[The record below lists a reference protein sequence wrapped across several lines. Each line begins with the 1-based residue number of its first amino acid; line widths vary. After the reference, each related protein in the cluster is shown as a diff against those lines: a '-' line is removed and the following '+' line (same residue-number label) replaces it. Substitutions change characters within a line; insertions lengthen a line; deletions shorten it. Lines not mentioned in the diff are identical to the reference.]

1 MNNNTSNSPNNY
13 PLNKKNKCSCE
24 DKFGPKPFVSQNNN
38 QAKKAK

>member
-1 MNNNTSNSPNNY
+1 MNNNTSNNPNNY

-24 DKFGPKPFVSQNNN
+24 DKFGPKPFVSPNNN